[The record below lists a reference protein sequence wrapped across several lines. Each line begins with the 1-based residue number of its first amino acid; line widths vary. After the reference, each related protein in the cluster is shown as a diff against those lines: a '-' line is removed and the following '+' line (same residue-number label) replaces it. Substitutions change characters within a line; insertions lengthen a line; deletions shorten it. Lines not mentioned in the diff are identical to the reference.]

1 MTHPLSRTV
10 YRRVFV
16 VGLAAI
22 GVAAGAP
29 SWAQTG
35 AWTPKPVQ
43 ITVPFAPGGG
53 VDILARII
61 ASELQKQGMTAVVDN
76 KPGAG
81 GTLAVAYVAGRP
93 ADGTALLM
101 MNDSYSLAP
110 AVYPKLS
117 YDPRKDIAPVIGV
130 AYAPMLVLVPA
141 QSPHKTLAD
150 LVAAASKEPLN
161 WGSCG
166 AGTDPHLA
174 GEMLNQS
181 FKMKNVHVAYK
192 GCGPA
197 LVDTLGGQLDFAVV
211 TISGALQYVSGGKM
225 RGLAITS
232 VQRSPVLPNVPTVAE
247 SGAPGFYLS
256 QWQGLAVPGN
266 TPEDVKQKIY
276 EAVAGIVKSKEINK
290 RLLDLGYTP
299 ASETPAQFTK
309 VVHSDMERFAALAKQ
324 LNLKID

>member
-1 MTHPLSRTV
+1 
-10 YRRVFV
+10 
-16 VGLAAI
+16 
-22 GVAAGAP
+22 
-29 SWAQTG
+29 
-35 AWTPKPVQ
+35 
-43 ITVPFAPGGG
+43 
-53 VDILARII
+53 
-61 ASELQKQGMTAVVDN
+61 MTAVVDN

-81 GTLAVAYVAGRP
+81 GTVAVAFVAARP
-93 ADGTALLM
+93 GDGTALLM

-110 AVYPKLS
+110 AVYPKLG

-141 QSPHKTLAD
+141 QSPYKTLGD
-150 LVAAASKEPLN
+150 LVSASLKAPLN

-181 FKMKNVHVAYK
+181 FKMKNVHVPYK

-211 TISGALQYVSGGKM
+211 TISGALQYVNGGRM

-232 VQRSPVLPNVPTVAE
+232 AQRSPVVPNVPTVAE
-247 SGAPGFYLS
+247 SGAPGFHLS

-266 TPEDVKQKIY
+266 TPEDLKQKIF
-276 EAVAGIVKSKEINK
+276 EVVAAIVKSSEINK
-290 RLLDLGYTP
+290 KLLELGYTP
-299 ASETPAQFTK
+299 AAETPAQFTK
-309 VVHSDMERFAALAKQ
+309 VVHTDIDRFAALAKQ

>member
-1 MTHPLSRTV
+1 
-10 YRRVFV
+10 
-16 VGLAAI
+16 
-22 GVAAGAP
+22 
-29 SWAQTG
+29 
-35 AWTPKPVQ
+35 
-43 ITVPFAPGGG
+43 
-53 VDILARII
+53 
-61 ASELQKQGMTAVVDN
+61 VDN

-81 GTLAVAYVAGRP
+81 GTVAVAFVAARP
-93 ADGTALLM
+93 GDGTALLM

-110 AVYPKLS
+110 AVYPKLG

-141 QSPHKTLAD
+141 QSPYKTLGD
-150 LVAAASKEPLN
+150 LVAASLKAPLN

-181 FKMKNVHVAYK
+181 FKMKNVHVPYK

-211 TISGALQYVSGGKM
+211 TISGALQYVNGGRM
-225 RGLAITS
+225 RGLATTS
-232 VQRSPVLPNVPTVAE
+232 AQRSPVLPNVPTVAE
-247 SGAPGFYLS
+247 SGAPGFHLS

-266 TPEDVKQKIY
+266 TPEDLKQKIY
-276 EAVAGIVKSKEINK
+276 EVVAGIVKSSEINK
-290 RLLDLGYTP
+290 KLLELGYTP
-299 ASETPAQFTK
+299 AAETPAQFTK
-309 VVHSDMERFAALAKQ
+309 VVHTDIDRFAALAKQ

>member
-1 MTHPLSRTV
+1 MTYSLTRTL
-10 YRRVFV
+10 YRRVFA
-16 VGLAAI
+16 VGLAATAL
-22 GVAAGAP
+22 GTGAL

-35 AWTPKPVQ
+35 PWTPKTVQ
-43 ITVPFAPGGG
+43 ITVPFPPGGG
-53 VDILARII
+53 VDILARLI
-61 ASELQKQGMTAVVDN
+61 SNELQKQGMTTVVDN

-81 GTLAVAYVAGRP
+81 GTVAVAYVAARP
-93 ADGTALLM
+93 GDGTALLM

-110 AVYPKLS
+110 AVYPKLG

-141 QSPHKTLAD
+141 QSPYKTLGD
-150 LVAAASKEPLN
+150 LVSASLKAPLN

-181 FKMKNVHVAYK
+181 FKMKNVHVPYK

-211 TISGALQYVSGGKM
+211 TISGALQYVNGGRM

-232 VQRSPVLPNVPTVAE
+232 AQRSPVVPNVPTVAE
-247 SGAPGFYLS
+247 SGAPGFHLS

-266 TPEDVKQKIY
+266 TPEDIKQKIF
-276 EAVAGIVKSKEINK
+276 EVVAGIVKSSEINK
-290 RLLDLGYTP
+290 KLLELGYTP
-299 ASETPAQFTK
+299 AAETPAQFTK
-309 VVHSDMERFAALAKQ
+309 VVHTDIDRFAALAKQ